1 VPMKP
6 ISRSRFKSVSASTS
20 HASRRTAR
28 EQTSQLHASSLLK
41 MTFVAKRFIQPFQQH
56 PMGARSQ
63 LASKSEGRNLSWC
76 GNTVNKAVAAIKL
89 EKRDKVLA
97 DGVGSC
103 GAATVSCAQHP
114 SLVQCLLDSQ
124 TNNAAERCC

>member
-1 VPMKP
+1 MPMKP
-6 ISRSRFKSVSASTS
+6 ISRSRFKSVSAPTS

-76 GNTVNKAVAAIKL
+76 NTVNEAVWQPLSWK
-89 EKRDKVLA
+89 KR
-97 DGVGSC
+97 
-103 GAATVSCAQHP
+103 
-114 SLVQCLLDSQ
+114 
-124 TNNAAERCC
+124 